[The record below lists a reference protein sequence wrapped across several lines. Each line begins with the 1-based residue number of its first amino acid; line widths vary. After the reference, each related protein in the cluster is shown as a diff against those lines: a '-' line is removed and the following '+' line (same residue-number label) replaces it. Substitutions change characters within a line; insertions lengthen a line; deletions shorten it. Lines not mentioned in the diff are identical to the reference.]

1 MEASI
6 TLKKVGKI
14 IGDKTILAGLS
25 FGIER
30 GSLVAIVGLND
41 SGKSVLLKLLSGY
54 ENPNYGQVF
63 IQGLDMEKRRSD
75 TRQLLGYVSYEN
87 DLDPWLTLE
96 QNIKFNANLYS
107 VESETYKERIN
118 KYSSALNLKPYLDQ
132 YAFRVSGGIQ
142 KKAMLIRALIH
153 DPDILILDEPT
164 GLLDAESIRLRC
176 DLLKDMKREKSI
188 IYVSNSLNEIEQAH
202 DRILVFHDGRIIMD
216 GHLDKLLESTLDYHK
231 IQIEFDDLND
241 DLYKSLKNIATIVSP
256 NRMDNTFHFYGRTR
270 MVFFDAIKAASNEMM
285 IDLDVKKLGLRDL
298 LDSEFAGKGL
308 DLSLIH
314 I

>member
-41 SGKSVLLKLLSGY
+41 SGKSILLKLLSGY

-96 QNIKFNANLYS
+96 QNIRFNANLYS
-107 VESETYKERIN
+107 VGSETYKERIN

-164 GLLDAESIRLRC
+164 GYMDAESIRLTW
-176 DLLKDMKREKSI
+176 DLLKDLKGDKSI

-202 DRILVFHDGRIIMD
+202 DRILVFHEGRIIMD
-216 GHLDKLLESTLDYHK
+216 GHLDKLLESTLDYHQF
-231 IQIEFDDLND
+231 QIEFDDLND

-270 MVFFDAIKAASNEMM
+270 TVFFDVIKAASDKIL
-285 IDLDVKKLGLRDL
+285 IDLDVRKLGLRDL
-298 LDSEFAGKGL
+298 LDSEFAGRGL
-308 DLSLIH
+308 E
-314 I
+314 